1 MKKHLLR
8 PKGRRSG
15 LVLLC
20 FLLPGMWAL
29 AQTPNIRQ
37 TTQAEDLNDF
47 TMNFSMMSPHV
58 GDDVWL
64 AVIETET
71 MKEVG
76 RVYALGALVFVMEIP
91 GILEDGKSYQVD
103 FYADENKNG
112 HYDPPGADHAWRME
126 IMNAQGNETLEFS
139 HQIAFTDVEWKH
151 RLRLALSGMAE
162 SVGEMMVMYVREQ
175 STGAYLD
182 TVTLESIPADEFTMD
197 SYVIGN
203 GGTYML
209 DFYADLN
216 GNGLYDAPPVDQAW
230 RISSLNTTGDRD
242 LEFVHNQD
250 FTDIFQAL
258 GVGTEEKILA
268 LSVYPNPASSH
279 LFINMGTGQEKTGNL
294 SVLNAAGSTVLSK
307 SFAVS
312 GEVLDLDIG
321 YLPEGM
327 YFLKIDRQ
335 SGRSY
340 SRFVKH

>member
-1 MKKHLLR
+1 
-8 PKGRRSG
+8 
-15 LVLLC
+15 
-20 FLLPGMWAL
+20 MWAL
-29 AQTPNIRQ
+29 AQIPNIRQ

-91 GILEDGKSYQVD
+91 GILEDGRSYQVD

-112 HYDPPGADHAWRME
+112 HYDPPGTDHAWRME

-162 SVGEMMVMYVREQ
+162 SVGEKMVMYVREQ

-182 TVTLESIPADEFTMD
+182 TVSLESIPADEFTMD

-230 RISSLNTTGDRD
+230 RISSVNTTGDRN

-258 GVGTEEKILA
+258 GAGPEEKIQA

-279 LFINMGTGQEKTGNL
+279 LFINMGSGKDNTGSL
-294 SVLNAAGSTVLSK
+294 LVLNAAGSTVLSNNF
-307 SFAVS
+307 SAS
-312 GEVLDLDIG
+312 GGVLDLDIG
-321 YLPEGM
+321 YLPEGV